1 MIPPLSLSPV
11 CWHKSCALLSYSVS
25 SSCRSLSAS
34 LNIQLTATLM
44 SLYGFAYVMTT
55 TLFLLLA
62 FYIMNQIIGEDL
74 VLYVVALNKQ
84 LNSSGL

>member
-1 MIPPLSLSPV
+1 
-11 CWHKSCALLSYSVS
+11 
-25 SSCRSLSAS
+25 
-34 LNIQLTATLM
+34 M

-74 VLYVVALNKQ
+74 VLYVAALSKQ